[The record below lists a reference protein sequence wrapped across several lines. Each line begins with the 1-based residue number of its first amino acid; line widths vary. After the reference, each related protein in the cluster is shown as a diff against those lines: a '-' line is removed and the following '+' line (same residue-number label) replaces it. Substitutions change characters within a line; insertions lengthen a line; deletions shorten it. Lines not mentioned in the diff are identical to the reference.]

1 MEDDW
6 ASPWADADDR
16 DPAEVISIPDA
27 KDAKDARSAG
37 SAGTNIPQPRIPNNN
52 VVVHDDPWSTEEPEF
67 RDSSAWATSSP
78 ADGSGI
84 VLGVIGGSGLP
95 EWVEPA
101 SVGVPEFVV
110 KRATEERLPT
120 ASGGS
125 VQRPEAKKN
134 GDWFGA
140 TDEADAWAAGSD
152 WGDIKHEG
160 VNETNTSRESPP
172 GVVPETKHLSSSDEL
187 IGGVNGKGSVYV
199 DKQEDNID
207 APDNNKQIGIEIE
220 KRGNEGTIAPDIAP
234 IEAPFTSET
243 IALTESTS
251 KIEKEPEGGSNT
263 QEVTKGEEEDDDDDD
278 FGDFAN
284 EGDFED
290 VEKSPT
296 KDIPEESPPLPQT
309 PHFKVDTPFNIDT
322 SLLNKLYPIFT
333 SYPEPPP
340 IKEIIYSTNSRKAW
354 YRLSQSGTIRK
365 DKSGDDDYVRVTWVG
380 SKIQEDVNKIVS
392 RWMVEDKSS
401 GGGVALGG
409 SQRLGA
415 MFGWGEGVE
424 PVEKKTLPVR
434 WNTVNTHSRHS
445 SLVVGKTT
453 GQGLTKPPFDI
464 STTKTSPPESQTA
477 PSSPLVASF
486 GWNSFDNSQPIIE
499 SQPNSSSNSVKGDE
513 KLPSTPYRASFQST
527 PSRMS
532 SQPVTPSR
540 SVVSHS
546 PVASNHS
553 SKPSHS
559 LATTRPSSPSPQ
571 STQRTVE
578 ATATTPIVPASM
590 DSLFSSNS
598 GVSMSGEQPKST
610 SVPVPSTSFD
620 EWGAFENIATTV
632 KLPSNIEA
640 NCNFD
645 EWGAFENTNKAAE
658 SKPSGS
664 VSGQGRTSSLSMS
677 TKSSAPPLGLA
688 HVSDEPSSKATE
700 ASGPK
705 TSGTDNWGFDAFE
718 STLTP
723 KPKVPSQLLGNPPTY
738 AIHNRTSSVGKTQPK
753 TLKVDPWG
761 SFDAFEVSKPSEVSK
776 SKATNS
782 LPRLEPRSSGSGRIT
797 TASHI
802 IPAISKLAIND
813 DDDDDDDWGEM
824 VQSPVVPKGS
834 SPFSNALPSPLNP
847 SLRTISPAPFQNA
860 QTQPKASTV
869 PSAQSTASMFDFSSF
884 EKSSAPQ
891 KKSSNNTASNGNG
904 GNDTWDLSF
913 FDGSVSTTAAT
924 PVNVSAPAP
933 FSNQATTTTTTTTT
947 TGSTD
952 LWDAPPP
959 SVTGRRENA
968 KEAEESRLV
977 YGVVDGLPDLS
988 YMLQ

>member
-1 MEDDW
+1 M
-6 ASPWADADDR
+6 
-16 DPAEVISIPDA
+16 
-27 KDAKDARSAG
+27 
-37 SAGTNIPQPRIPNNN
+37 
-52 VVVHDDPWSTEEPEF
+52 
-67 RDSSAWATSSP
+67 
-78 ADGSGI
+78 
-84 VLGVIGGSGLP
+84 
-95 EWVEPA
+95 
-101 SVGVPEFVV
+101 
-110 KRATEERLPT
+110 
-120 ASGGS
+120 
-125 VQRPEAKKN
+125 
-134 GDWFGA
+134 
-140 TDEADAWAAGSD
+140 
-152 WGDIKHEG
+152 
-160 VNETNTSRESPP
+160 
-172 GVVPETKHLSSSDEL
+172 
-187 IGGVNGKGSVYV
+187 
-199 DKQEDNID
+199 
-207 APDNNKQIGIEIE
+207 
-220 KRGNEGTIAPDIAP
+220 
-234 IEAPFTSET
+234 
-243 IALTESTS
+243 
-251 KIEKEPEGGSNT
+251 
-263 QEVTKGEEEDDDDDD
+263 
-278 FGDFAN
+278 
-284 EGDFED
+284 
-290 VEKSPT
+290 
-296 KDIPEESPPLPQT
+296 
-309 PHFKVDTPFNIDT
+309 
-322 SLLNKLYPIFT
+322 
-333 SYPEPPP
+333 
-340 IKEIIYSTNSRKAW
+340 
-354 YRLSQSGTIRK
+354 SQSGTIRK

-392 RWMVEDKSS
+392 RWMAEDKSS

-424 PVEKKTLPVR
+424 PVERKTLPVQ

-464 STTKTSPPESQTA
+464 STTKTSPAESQTA

-486 GWNSFDNSQPIIE
+486 GWDSFDNSQSIIE
-499 SQPNSSSNSVKGDE
+499 SHPNSSSNSAKGDE
-513 KLPSTPYRASFQST
+513 KLPSTPYRASFHST

-571 STQRTVE
+571 STQRTAE
-578 ATATTPIVPASM
+578 ATATTPIIPASM
-590 DSLFSSNS
+590 DSLFSSNP

-610 SVPVPSTSFD
+610 SVPVPSTTFD
-620 EWGAFENIATTV
+620 EWGAFENIGTTV

-645 EWGAFENTNKAAE
+645 EWGAFEDPNKTAE
-658 SKPSGS
+658 SKASSS
-664 VSGQGRTSSLSMS
+664 VAGQGRISSLLQPVSTSEATKLAIGLDEDNGWGMPAEPLQMTKDTISGGLSGKLSATPELKKLSMLEGQEIDGWSSSPAFAGSSISKSSPGQTFAQPSPKPPGGSQSKPLGAPGLSSQNTDDWGSFDAFESSMS
-677 TKSSAPPLGLA
+677 TKSSAPPLESA
-688 HVSDEPSSKATE
+688 HVSDEPSRETTE
-700 ASGPK
+700 FSGPK
-705 TSGTDNWGFDAFE
+705 TSDTDNWGFDAFE

-723 KPKVPSQLLGNPPTY
+723 KPKIPSQVLGNPPTY

-753 TLKVDPWG
+753 ALKVDPWG
-761 SFDAFEVSKPSEVSK
+761 SFDAFDVSKTSEVSKP
-776 SKATNS
+776 KATNS

-797 TASHI
+797 TTSHV
-802 IPAISKLAIND
+802 IPAISKLAIN

-847 SLRTISPAPFQNA
+847 SSRTISPAPFQNT
-860 QTQPKASTV
+860 QPQPKASTV

-884 EKSSAPQ
+884 EKSPAPQ
-891 KKSSNNTASNGNG
+891 KTSSSNNIVGNGNG

-933 FSNQATTTTTTTTT
+933 FSNQATTTTTTTT
-947 TGSTD
+947 GSTD

-959 SVTGRRENA
+959 LVTGRRENA